1 MLIVGTYP
9 TQKCND
15 KAELKKCI
23 ESVPDEVEKEEKDFV
38 CADTGYF
45 SNSLIEE
52 TEKEHPELKVLCAVG
67 RTLHGKTVEPAFGII
82 KRVMGFRQFLMC
94 GLENIGIEWDL
105 VTISYNLS
113 RMVTLK
119 KLAFAKN

>member
-15 KAELKKCI
+15 KTELKKCI

-45 SNSLIEE
+45 SSSLIEE
-52 TEKEHPELKVLCAVG
+52 TEKEHPELKVLCTVG
-67 RTLHGKTVEPAFGII
+67 RTPHGKTVEQIFEKLSESLPQEKSGGGMTTEKMRTRLKTSALNRIWLQFPII
-82 KRVMGFRQFLMC
+82 
-94 GLENIGIEWDL
+94 
-105 VTISYNLS
+105 
-113 RMVTLK
+113 
-119 KLAFAKN
+119 